1 MLGDVSSAPDFP
13 WLRKQWVTIMSDPL
27 VITIANNHVL
37 TSVFGAFGCKYLKY
51 CIGCE
56 LV

>member
-27 VITIANNHVL
+27 DISIANNHVL
-37 TSVFGAFGCKYLKY
+37 KSVFGAFECKYLNY

-56 LV
+56 LM